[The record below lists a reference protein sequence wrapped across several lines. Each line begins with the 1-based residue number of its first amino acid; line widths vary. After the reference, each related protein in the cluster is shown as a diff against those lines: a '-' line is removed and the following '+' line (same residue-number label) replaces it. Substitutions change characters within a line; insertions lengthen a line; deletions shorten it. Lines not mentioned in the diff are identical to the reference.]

1 MAVIPATASR
11 ARVGTAGRVTGSG
24 LAAASR
30 DKAGK
35 GRGQDMPAR
44 GFSGPVECWLHPCT
58 NFQALMVCH
67 TGSRR
72 KGGKGDRGGH
82 AAASAVQGGKGR
94 NW

>member
-1 MAVIPATASR
+1 
-11 ARVGTAGRVTGSG
+11 
-24 LAAASR
+24 
-30 DKAGK
+30 
-35 GRGQDMPAR
+35 MPAR